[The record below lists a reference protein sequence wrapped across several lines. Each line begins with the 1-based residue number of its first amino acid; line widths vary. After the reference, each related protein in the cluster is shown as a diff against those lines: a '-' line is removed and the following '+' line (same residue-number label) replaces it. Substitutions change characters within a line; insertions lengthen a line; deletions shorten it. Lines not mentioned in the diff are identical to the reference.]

1 MSLKNKLKGM
11 KNSLFTRTHF
21 IGDYNSNPQYI
32 LFILFSLFLFFF
44 TFFFTQCITFLFFFN
59 KLKGVGNSLSTH
71 IHFTMDYNSN
81 IVIHSVFLFFS
92 LSVLL
97 FFFFFPFFL
106 KIIFVNFI
114 FLLLSW
120 LKISLCNFFL

>member
-44 TFFFTQCITFLFFFN
+44 HFFFHSVYYFPFFFN

-97 FFFFFPFFL
+97 FFFFPFFFKNYL
-106 KIIFVNFI
+106 CKFYFFIIELVKNFA
-114 FLLLSW
+114 L
-120 LKISLCNFFL
+120 

>member
-44 TFFFTQCITFLFFFN
+44 HSVYYFPFFFN

-97 FFFFFPFFL
+97 FFFFSFFFKNYL
-106 KIIFVNFI
+106 CKFYFFIIELVKNFV
-114 FLLLSW
+114 L
-120 LKISLCNFFL
+120 

>member
-1 MSLKNKLKGM
+1 M

-32 LFILFSLFLFFF
+32 LFILFSLFLFLFH
-44 TFFFTQCITFLFFFN
+44 FFFTQCITFLFFFN

-92 LSVLL
+92 L
-97 FFFFFPFFL
+97 FFFTQCITFLFFFPFFL

-114 FLLLSW
+114 FFIIELV
-120 LKISLCNFFL
+120 KNFAL